1 MSKDPTSGAAG
12 FAMQEK
18 LGTLSLPEA
27 RLARIL
33 RCTASDVLRW
43 AGLHDQATAETD
55 AIGFGMRRVQAEQTL
70 LHEGQRFENVFL
82 VGGGSFKHVQ
92 TDLEG
97 YEQVLGFALH
107 GDMLGLDGLGRD
119 RHASGAVALEDSSVV
134 VLPFAELLALSHRIP
149 ALERLLHRATS
160 TELMRRA
167 DTQYLM
173 SAPSS
178 EVRVARFV
186 LQLAQ
191 RQRAL
196 GHSDRRL
203 RLSMTRRD
211 IASHLGVAHETVSR
225 ALTALV
231 QDGCIAVS
239 HRDIEITD
247 ETGLRELQRMT
258 RGRPPREGQELA
270 A

>member
-1 MSKDPTSGAAG
+1 
-12 FAMQEK
+12 MQDK
-18 LGTLSLPEA
+18 LSTLSLPEA

-43 AGLHDQATAETD
+43 AGLYEQATAETD

-70 LHEGQRFENVFL
+70 LHEGQRFENVYL

-97 YEQVLGFALH
+97 YEQVLGFATH

-134 VLPFAELLALSHRIP
+134 VLPFGELLALSHRIP
-149 ALERLLHRATS
+149 ALERLLHRATG

-178 EVRVARFV
+178 EVRVARIGV
-186 LQLAQ
+186 V
-191 RQRAL
+191 
-196 GHSDRRL
+196 DRGATSPATWAWR
-203 RLSMTRRD
+203 TK
-211 IASHLGVAHETVSR
+211 
-225 ALTALV
+225 
-231 QDGCIAVS
+231 
-239 HRDIEITD
+239 
-247 ETGLRELQRMT
+247 
-258 RGRPPREGQELA
+258 P
-270 A
+270 